1 MAIKSEDI
9 KVRVNYPKEIC
20 WQEEIETIK
29 ARWILERQ
37 IELYGEEILN
47 MVYPLWIKSKEIK
60 LNKIKSKKI

>member
-1 MAIKSEDI
+1 MGIKQEDI
-9 KVRVNYPKEIC
+9 KVQVNYPEDAY

-47 MVYPLWIKSKEIK
+47 IVYPVWVKMKEAKVSDIE
-60 LNKIKSKKI
+60 